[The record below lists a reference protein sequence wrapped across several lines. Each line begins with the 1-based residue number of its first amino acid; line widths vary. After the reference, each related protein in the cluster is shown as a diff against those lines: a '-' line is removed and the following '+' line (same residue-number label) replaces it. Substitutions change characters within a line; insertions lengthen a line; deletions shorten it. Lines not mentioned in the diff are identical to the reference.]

1 MKKRL
6 ALLLSVAM
14 AFSMFANVAF
24 GADAAKT
31 TQEKF
36 DALKTQ
42 GVFNGYPDG
51 SAGLEKEMTRGE
63 FAKVLV
69 KLFGLKE
76 IHGTYSYKDKNYGA
90 KNWAAPF
97 IEAVTAEGL
106 MQGKDLTKKIFDFN
120 GKITIEE
127 ASKTLVSA
135 LKLEPVKDAQ
145 NNASAWA
152 KGYFQAAVD
161 AGLFSKDTNPKANAT
176 RSQLVEAAY
185 AADELVKGPKVAS
198 YKVIDSKNVEFTM
211 TDKEVVKVTLEK
223 ALEANKETEVKFQY
237 KGKDVTAKVTY
248 AVTSAQ
254 KIETVTADNYK
265 ELKIKFNGDVDA
277 RTAENVDNYKIS
289 NVSFESATLSAD
301 KSEVTLLAKEG
312 NNTNLLPQQK
322 EAKLEIKNVKN
333 SDGSKTFNETIKFTA
348 VDTQIPTVKEAKAL
362 GTKAFKVVFSEPVK
376 SSTASNISNYKIDGK
391 SISGY
396 VKFTYPNVAF
406 ITTDISVGEHKL
418 AVQGVEDFAG
428 FKMIPADSTITVVED
443 TVAPEIVSAKAKD
456 LTKVEIEFNESV
468 KAVSKA
474 YHTSTNRSAEKIE
487 IKDNKVILTFED
499 KDKLGMGE
507 STIYL
512 EGVKDYSDNSAN
524 RNVKV
529 TPELD
534 TTRPTVFGV
543 KSEVNGNNTE
553 LTVEFSK
560 DVNKSDLENRD
571 NYVLKND
578 KGEVY
583 VGKGFDP
590 KGHPINVPTYAKNDS
605 NKELK
610 NKVLIKSIGK
620 LPAGKY
626 TLEVA
631 GIRDTAAIGNTML
644 PESIKVDVTETDTVK
659 VSSAW
664 YEIDGNDTVVTV
676 QFNKEMARSGN
687 GNARDINKYSYV
699 VGSTYYPFPSKNAEI
714 NLIDAKTVRITVP
727 TKDLVGLP
735 ATGLKG
741 LDLRVANVAD
751 INDNYM
757 TTSTKTIKAK
767 GENTIEITSVKAIAR
782 DKVEIEF
789 DGNIVYVDQTDFL
802 FDGKTGVSSEP
813 KFDDGKTKVEIKFDS
828 DLFNADA
835 TNVKFATVASP
846 KSEDSYNNK
855 VEAVTTAR
863 AIKDGI
869 KPKLSKETLTVAE
882 ATYVTVNFDENV
894 DVYFT
899 PEAFKV
905 YVNGNDDVKAIGAV
919 ANGKSITIQL
929 DKKLTAGDRVSV
941 HMTNNANNKF
951 VTDKSKNA
959 AEDFDTQTT
968 AK

>member
-211 TDKEVVKVTLEK
+211 TDKEVVKVKLEK

-277 RTAENVDNYKIS
+277 KTAENVDNYKIS

-312 NNTNLLPQQK
+312 NTSNLLPQQK

-406 ITTDISVGEHKL
+406 ITTDVSVGEHKL
-418 AVQGVEDFAG
+418 TVQGVEDFAG
-428 FKMIPADSTITVVED
+428 FKMIPAESTITVVED

-474 YHTSTNRSAEKIE
+474 YHTSTSRTAEKVE

-524 RNVKV
+524 REIKV

-534 TTRPTVFGV
+534 TTRPTVFSV
-543 KSEVNGNNTE
+543 KSEVNGPNTE

-590 KGHPINVPTYAKNDS
+590 KGHPINTPTYAKNDDK
-605 NKELK
+605 KELK
-610 NKVLIKSIGK
+610 NKVLITSIGK
-620 LPAGKY
+620 VPAGKY

-644 PESIKVDVTETDTVK
+644 PESIKVDITETDAVK

-676 QFNKEMARSGN
+676 QFNKDMATSGN
-687 GNARDINKYSYV
+687 GKVDEISKYGYV
-699 VGSTYYPFPSKNAEI
+699 VNSTYYPFPSKNGEI
-714 NLIDAKTVRITVP
+714 RLVDAKTVRITVP
-727 TKDLVGLP
+727 TKDLVGVSS
-735 ATGLKG
+735 LKG
-741 LDLRVANVAD
+741 TQVRVTNVAD
-751 INDNYM
+751 INDNYL
-757 TTSTKTIKAK
+757 TAFSKDIKEK
-767 GENTIEITSVKAIAR
+767 GQNTIAINSVKAIAR

-789 DGNIVYVDQTDFL
+789 DGNIVYVDQNDFL
-802 FDGKTGVSSEP
+802 FNGETGVSSEP
-813 KFDDGKTKVEIKFDS
+813 KYDDGKTKVEIKFSS
-828 DLFNADA
+828 DIFASDA
-835 TNVKFATVASP
+835 KNVTFATVKEP
-846 KSEDSYNNK
+846 KTEDSYNNK
-855 VEAVTTAR
+855 VEAGSK

-869 KPKLSKETLTVAE
+869 KPKLSKKSDEVTVAE
-882 ATYVTVNFDENV
+882 ATYVTIYFDEAVN
-894 DVYFT
+894 VYFT

-905 YVNGNDDVKAIGAV
+905 YVNGNDDVKAVSAK
-919 ANGKSITIQL
+919 ANGNSITIQL
-929 DKKLTAGDRVSV
+929 DKAIAKNVNVVVNMA
-941 HMTNNANNKF
+941 NNANKKV
-951 VTDKSKNA
+951 VTDLSDNA
-959 AEDFDTQTT
+959 AEDFTTT
-968 AK
+968 ATSK